1 MPCETA
7 VEVPPFPLRRRQ
19 KTKATDT
26 ATPGQC
32 RIKGNIHREG
42 ERIFH
47 VPGGEWYDRTRI
59 DPAKGEPWFCT
70 EEEARAVGWR
80 PAQAVIGD
88 LICTSL
94 ATPIAKGRRP

>member
-32 RIKGNIHREG
+32 RIKGNIHCEG
-42 ERIFH
+42 ERIYH
-47 VPGGEWYDRTRI
+47 VPGG
-59 DPAKGEPWFCT
+59 
-70 EEEARAVGWR
+70 
-80 PAQAVIGD
+80 Q
-88 LICTSL
+88 
-94 ATPIAKGRRP
+94 